1 MSDTKNN
8 PESVKP
14 SATSAMTVTSL
25 RVCEATSTV
34 DGKSFQKHFVVLR
47 FKEVYKRF
55 TEVSNGDFEEIE
67 THEFSMPLSIFKNL
81 LSEVSEDIALLL
93 SLPISAVVAN
103 ERFCNL
109 SDLEKLQ
116 TLLVTLT
123 IGATAMLQS
132 ELHAAGEV
140 INGEALTRDK
150 YFNDIIELKLTERG
164 MTKAQ
169 TLVSEIL

>member
-1 MSDTKNN
+1 
-8 PESVKP
+8 
-14 SATSAMTVTSL
+14 
-25 RVCEATSTV
+25 
-34 DGKSFQKHFVVLR
+34 
-47 FKEVYKRF
+47 
-55 TEVSNGDFEEIE
+55 
-67 THEFSMPLSIFKNL
+67 MPLSIFKNL

-109 SDLEKLQ
+109 SDMEKLQ

-132 ELHAAGEV
+132 ELHKAGEV
-140 INGEALTRDK
+140 INGETLTRDK

-169 TLVSEIL
+169 TLVSEML